1 MNEHSLNKGK
11 SNVTEIDEI
20 KFPHSA
26 FTGILKEFSEA
37 VGQVNDVDPAMCLMS
52 GLSAISGAVGKSFKA
67 TNGSKHG
74 GSYLNLYTLI
84 SATSSSGKG
93 VIMGNALKPLHD
105 FDKAIEDEYQ
115 REIPRL
121 KARLEQFKAHKKS
134 VLNGSSKKIDLP
146 NLSSGQDPLEFIQKE
161 IDKISPDEKTIRG
174 PVPFFIDNAS
184 PEAMGVAL
192 EEAKGV
198 LFSAS
203 SEAGDIF
210 SNLQGKYSNQGNDF
224 TLILK
229 GFSGDPTEFRRVGRA
244 NVKIQEPCLSS
255 LWMAQPSVVGKLIY
269 DKEAS
274 SQGLTAR
281 ILYVKGHMILEPET
295 IDEVAIDPNLKE
307 LWGCKIRQILSTRK
321 SLTSPHEI
329 KFTRDA
335 RMYLLEFHNQRRN
348 DTYGDLSA
356 YRNELGKSR
365 EIAIRVA
372 GILAIAEDENS
383 MPVEI
388 NLDQTRRAVEI
399 VKFCQQE
406 LMNEIK
412 SKRILSLAEY
422 ANKLESVLEKEG
434 KMSETIRNLG
444 RMGYEVEEVEEVV
457 GTYDDRFEIIKPEA
471 GKKGGRP
478 SRILRL
484 KTQE

>member
-1 MNEHSLNKGK
+1 
-11 SNVTEIDEI
+11 
-20 KFPHSA
+20 
-26 FTGILKEFSEA
+26 
-37 VGQVNDVDPAMCLMS
+37 
-52 GLSAISGAVGKSFKA
+52 
-67 TNGSKHG
+67 
-74 GSYLNLYTLI
+74 
-84 SATSSSGKG
+84 
-93 VIMGNALKPLHD
+93 
-105 FDKAIEDEYQ
+105 
-115 REIPRL
+115 
-121 KARLEQFKAHKKS
+121 
-134 VLNGSSKKIDLP
+134 
-146 NLSSGQDPLEFIQKE
+146 
-161 IDKISPDEKTIRG
+161 
-174 PVPFFIDNAS
+174 
-184 PEAMGVAL
+184 
-192 EEAKGV
+192 
-198 LFSAS
+198 
-203 SEAGDIF
+203 
-210 SNLQGKYSNQGNDF
+210 
-224 TLILK
+224 
-229 GFSGDPTEFRRVGRA
+229 
-244 NVKIQEPCLSS
+244 
-255 LWMAQPSVVGKLIY
+255 
-269 DKEAS
+269 
-274 SQGLTAR
+274 
-281 ILYVKGHMILEPET
+281 MILEPET

-434 KMSETIRNLG
+434 KMSETIRIHYLSL
-444 RMGYEVEEVEEVV
+444 RVV
-457 GTYDDRFEIIKPEA
+457 
-471 GKKGGRP
+471 
-478 SRILRL
+478 
-484 KTQE
+484 